1 MKVGDYVAIHP
12 PWGGNV
18 RCGLVIA
25 IRPANGQWPDRKH
38 RTPKPEKK
46 FISVR
51 LDSGEVFH
59 AVDDFVDV
67 ISEIGQNV
75 SG

>member
-18 RCGLVIA
+18 RCGIVLEINTQL
-25 IRPANGQWPDRKH
+25 RTPHDRKH
-38 RTPKPEKK
+38 RTPNPEKR

-67 ISEIGQNV
+67 ISEVGQKV